1 MKKSVLYVFVS
12 LTLVSLGLAIVPTA
26 FSQTQ
31 NVKIVSYTYYLD
43 NAGILDVVGQVQNV
57 GSNAVDPVVLTGT
70 IYGSD
75 GSKLAASYAYAW
87 VKYMAPQQYAP
98 FYMEFQPPQNSNGW
112 DLSAVAN
119 VSLTVIQANATNS
132 YEYAGLEVA
141 SSTGSIGTTGGYNGA
156 YVVNGVIQ
164 NTGSQTAT
172 NLTVCA
178 TFFNAKGDVVAVG
191 NTYGSAYTYVTPSL
205 APSGSVAFQVA
216 AWDLNQSQV
225 TSNQKIAKY
234 SLLLQAQGPVLQG
247 TAPTVT
253 PFTNSGTSSSGATNT
268 PLSTTG
274 VNNNSNNSSNSTL
287 IYVLVV
293 VVVII
298 AIAGTILMLRRRKPQ
313 TETVVVPKKA
323 TSKRQ
328 R

>member
-1 MKKSVLYVFVS
+1 MKKSVLYVFVV
-12 LTLVSLGLAIVPTA
+12 LTLVSLGLAIGPTVL
-26 FSQTQ
+26 SQTQ
-31 NVKIVSYTYYLD
+31 NIKIVNYTYYLD
-43 NAGILDVVGQVQNV
+43 NAGILDVVGQIQNI

-70 IYGSD
+70 IYASD
-75 GSKLAASYAYAW
+75 GSRLSASYAYAW
-87 VKYMAPQQYAP
+87 VKYMSPQQYAP

-119 VSLTVIQANATNS
+119 VSLTVVQANATNS
-132 YEYAGLEVA
+132 YEYTGLKVA

-178 TFFNAKGDVVAVG
+178 TFFNNKGDVVAVG

-205 APSGSVAFQVA
+205 ASSGTVAFQVA
-216 AWDLNQSQV
+216 AWDLNQSKV
-225 TSNQKIAKY
+225 TANQKIAKY

-253 PFTNSGTSSSGATNT
+253 PFTNSGTSSTGATNT
-268 PLSTTG
+268 PLSTNGSG
-274 VNNNSNNSSNSTL
+274 VSSNSPSNSAL
-287 IYVLVV
+287 IYGLVIA
-293 VVVII
+293 VII
-298 AIAGTILMLRRRKPQ
+298 IVIVGAILALRRRKPQ
-313 TETVVVPKKA
+313 AIEKASPKTTPKKH
-323 TSKRQ
+323 K
-328 R
+328 